1 MKRGLEVLLVGLL
14 SCASSFKTLPDIK
27 SVEFEGM
34 VIRTGKSS
42 LLPSLK
48 EASEDACNDA
58 RTRLAVDIKNAVTS
72 RSFQVS
78 SVRGTELNEGIAV
91 VTDVNQIGVKADDVQ
106 CIPREEYFLGL
117 FKEVKGYEC
126 ACSISMSNRAY
137 QAQVARERKKEL
149 LGEVMALI
157 KTERDSFY
165 IAKNEVTIGEFAAYL
180 RMNGKKY
187 YEAECKKGKG
197 FFNFKL
203 DVNDNSIV
211 TSMYPMHCV
220 SQEDAARYCKSLL
233 QELPL
238 EEEWMAAAGSAAFPW
253 GEEEPTNLPVK
264 TNFGH
269 RINENALAPI
279 RSYPLDVSQSGV
291 FDLGGNVAEWMK
303 EKEVVKGGAWGLP
316 LRYCEVK
323 TRSRET
329 VPSMVVGFRCV
340 LRP

>member
-1 MKRGLEVLLVGLL
+1 MKKGLEFILAGLL
-14 SCASSFKTLPDIK
+14 SCAGSFKPLPDVK

-34 VIRTGKSS
+34 EIRTERSS

-48 EASEDACNDA
+48 EASEDACINA

-91 VTDVNQIGVKADDVQ
+91 VTDVNQIGVKTDDVQ
-106 CIPREEYFLGL
+106 CIPKEEYFLGL
-117 FKEVKGYEC
+117 FKEVQGYEC
-126 ACSISMSNRAY
+126 SCSISMSKGAY
-137 QAQVARERKKEL
+137 DAQVVREREKEL

-157 KTERDSFY
+157 KTEKDSFY
-165 IAKNEVTIGEFAAYL
+165 IAKNEVTIGEFAVYL
-180 RMNGKKY
+180 RMNRKEY
-187 YEAECKKGKG
+187 YETKCKKGKS

-203 DVNDNSIV
+203 DLSDEKIFVSK
-211 TSMYPMHCV
+211 YPMRCV
-220 SQEDAARYCKSLL
+220 SQEDAGKYCKRFWG
-233 QELPL
+233 ELPL
-238 EEEWMAAAGSAAFPW
+238 EEEWMAAAGSAKFPW
-253 GEEEPTNLPVK
+253 GEEEPTNPPVK

-269 RINENALAPI
+269 RINENALAPV
-279 RSYPLDVSQSGV
+279 RSYPLDVSSSGV
-291 FDLGGNVAEWMK
+291 FDLGGNVAEWVK

-316 LRYCEVK
+316 LRYCEIE

-329 VPSMVVGFRCV
+329 VPSIVVGFRCV